1 MSPHREL
8 WVLSEDEPDKRIL
21 VQIVYLGKR
30 DREGKA
36 MIKGRVINSSY
47 CGQLSF
53 ISLRK
58 LWEPVS
64 IYIKKKF
71 TTNSYWSLVES

>member
-1 MSPHREL
+1 ME
-8 WVLSEDEPDKRIL
+8 K
-21 VQIVYLGKR
+21 LGKR
-30 DREGKA
+30 HREGKA

-47 CGQLSF
+47 FGQLSF

-64 IYIKKKF
+64 IYIKKKTLPTLICHWKKADGKLLISRHSF
-71 TTNSYWSLVES
+71 LP